1 MSQRLEFANALRGIA
16 AFTVVIAHLF
26 GVFWYARDLAGAAAN
41 TTVPSVEAVPIPALV
56 QWLNAVPIIWG
67 PFGVALFFLISGFV
81 IPFSFRK
88 ASAAQFLVG
97 RIFRIYPLYMAGFAM
112 TILALWISGAASG
125 RSFPYPGA
133 EVLAGFLP
141 GMRELAGARS
151 IDGVVWTLEV
161 ELKFYVL
168 CALLATLIRK
178 GSRWVFLVPVALAA
192 LSIMTVSVLSFA
204 SMYMLFMFIGV
215 AMHYRY
221 AGHIGRIEAGLLAV
235 LIAAAFWKAST
246 MSGNPEIVTRS
257 YMAALVAFLAAFL
270 VGKHWPRMRVLSFLA
285 DISYPLYVVHGVAGY
300 ALMAHLLSHGV
311 NPYLVLVMVTAAAI
325 GMAWVL
331 HVLVEIPA
339 QRLGHRLAARL
350 QDKPA
355 ADIEFQKT
363 A

>member
-1 MSQRLEFANALRGIA
+1 MRVR
-16 AFTVVIAHLF
+16 
-26 GVFWYARDLAGAAAN
+26 
-41 TTVPSVEAVPIPALV
+41 TTTC
-56 QWLNAVPIIWG
+56 G
-67 PFGVALFFLISGFV
+67 
-81 IPFSFRK
+81 
-88 ASAAQFLVG
+88 
-97 RIFRIYPLYMAGFAM
+97 
-112 TILALWISGAASG
+112 SGALLSPLVVQHAVSVRLASSSRVFISSHLCVVG
-125 RSFPYPGA
+125 
-133 EVLAGFLP
+133 
-141 GMRELAGARS
+141 AGARG
-151 IDGVVWTLEV
+151 ILVGLGGNGVDLGGVG
-161 ELKFYVL
+161 
-168 CALLATLIRK
+168 IRF
-178 GSRWVFLVPVALAA
+178 GICLAA
-192 LSIMTVSVLSFA
+192 LAIMTVSVLSFA
-204 SMYMLFMFIGV
+204 SLYMLFMFIGV

-257 YMAALVAFLAAFL
+257 YMAALVVFLAAFL
-270 VGKHWPRMRVLSFLA
+270 VGKHWPRTRVLSFLA

-363 A
+363 V